1 MVVVVGRFACFFLF
15 FFFST
20 YVKRLGNGIK
30 PVAPVLASSS
40 IVQLIYSFCLTTIE
54 KHIRTALPS
63 PIRIFL
69 FFTIPIYFIMDS
81 VVATVV
87 DTLQK
92 REDECGEN
100 EYSGMLGARISSV
113 FVVLVASTFGAV
125 FPILSSRYSFI
136 RMPGWCFFIAK
147 FFGSGV
153 IIATAFIHLLEPAA
167 DNLGDECLGHG
178 WTIYP
183 YAYGICLVTLF
194 IIFFVEMLALRY
206 VDKKLDNGAG
216 GHSHSH
222 FGDTNNYVKN
232 HTESDEEVKLSSGQ
246 DSDTAYPKAGQEVDP
261 TAPESDTE
269 DASNFYSKLL
279 AIFVLE
285 FGIIFHSVFVG
296 LSLATADDEFKTL
309 YPVIVFHQLFEGL
322 GLGTRIA
329 ATPWPRNKRWTP
341 WLLAAAYGLTTPIA
355 IAIGLG
361 VRNTYSED
369 FRTAKIVNG
378 VFDSI
383 SAGIL
388 LYTGLIE
395 LMAREFLFTD
405 EFKGD
410 EGFKRMVVAYVIMA
424 VGAGLM
430 ALLGRWA

>member
-1 MVVVVGRFACFFLF
+1 MWKKARRKALLQ
-15 FFFST
+15 T
-20 YVKRLGNGIK
+20 
-30 PVAPVLASSS
+30 A
-40 IVQLIYSFCLTTIE
+40 IVQLVAARSARDIKRSLSLTVVADYCT
-54 KHIRTALPS
+54 
-63 PIRIFL
+63 
-69 FFTIPIYFIMDS
+69 FFRMDS
-81 VVATVV
+81 VVASVV
-87 DTLQK
+87 ENLHK
-92 REDECGEN
+92 RDECGEN

-125 FPILSSRYSFI
+125 FPILSSKYSFI
-136 RMPGWCFFIAK
+136 RLPSWCFFIAK

-167 DNLGDECLGHG
+167 DALGDDCLGDG

-194 IIFFVEMLALRY
+194 IIFFMELLAFRY
-206 VDKKLDNGAG
+206 VDKKLESRDG

-222 FGDTNNYVKN
+222 FGDTSAYVKDKKN
-232 HTESDEEVKLSSGQ
+232 AESDEEAKLSS
-246 DSDTAYPKAGQEVDP
+246 TEENPYPKHFAHANSHVDDDDSKDDL
-261 TAPESDTE
+261 E
-269 DASNFYSKLL
+269 NFYGKLL

-296 LSLATADDEFKTL
+296 LALATADNEFKTL

-329 ATPWPRNKRWTP
+329 ATPWPQGKRWTP
-341 WLLAAAYGLTTPIA
+341 WLLAIAYGLCTPIA

-361 VRNTYSED
+361 VRNSYSEEH
-369 FRTAKIVNG
+369 RTALIVNG
-378 VFDSI
+378 IFDSI

-388 LYTGLIE
+388 LYTGLVE
-395 LMAREFLFTD
+395 LMAHEFLFTD
-405 EFKGD
+405 DFKGD
-410 EGFKRMVVAYVIMA
+410 AGFKRMIVAYAIMC

>member
-1 MVVVVGRFACFFLF
+1 
-15 FFFST
+15 
-20 YVKRLGNGIK
+20 
-30 PVAPVLASSS
+30 
-40 IVQLIYSFCLTTIE
+40 
-54 KHIRTALPS
+54 
-63 PIRIFL
+63 
-69 FFTIPIYFIMDS
+69 MDS
-81 VVATVV
+81 VVASVV
-87 DTLQK
+87 ENLHK
-92 REDECGEN
+92 RDECGEN

-125 FPILSSRYSFI
+125 FPILSSKYSFI
-136 RMPGWCFFIAK
+136 RLPGWCFFIAK

-167 DNLGDECLGHG
+167 DALGNDCLGDG

-194 IIFFVEMLALRY
+194 IIFFMELLAFRY
-206 VDKKLDNGAG
+206 VDRKLESREG

-222 FGDTNNYVKN
+222 FGDTSAYVKDKKAV
-232 HTESDEEVKLSSGQ
+232 ESDEEAKLSSGT
-246 DSDTAYPKAGQEVDP
+246 DENPYPKHFAHANSHVDDDDSKDDL
-261 TAPESDTE
+261 E
-269 DASNFYSKLL
+269 NFYGKLL

-296 LSLATADDEFKTL
+296 LALATADNEFKTL

-329 ATPWPRNKRWTP
+329 ATPWPQGKRWTP
-341 WLLAAAYGLTTPIA
+341 WLLALAYGLCTPIA

-361 VRNTYSED
+361 VRNSYSEEH
-369 FRTAKIVNG
+369 RTALIVNG
-378 VFDSI
+378 IFDSI

-388 LYTGLIE
+388 LYTGLVE
-395 LMAREFLFTD
+395 LMAHEFLFTD
-405 EFKGD
+405 DFKGD
-410 EGFKRMVVAYVIMA
+410 AGFKRMIVAYGIMC